1 MNKLPENWGKGNLP
15 KSWGEQ
21 SQSSSSV
28 KPQSRTSQNQN
39 VSKKVEP
46 VDTIPQETQST
57 EEYFRTG
64 DEIKEKLDSAVSSV
78 EGAFSR
84 TSDSVKDNAKRVQK
98 KFAES
103 VQSTKEKAEAKLTS
117 SKACQE
123 KESVKKVPNK
133 ESKSEPSEAGKEGFS
148 KKVLIAIIAAVIVIA
163 GIAAAIFIIVQ
174 NSNETSENTSSAGT
188 SSAFS
193 ELESSE
199 AATSTLSSVNAEDY
213 IGYWHVADSNDQ
225 ELTMDRID
233 GNNVTF
239 SLWHYPLTS
248 LDEISANLNGNTADF
263 SYSQDDQSI
272 SGTLTFDETSITL
285 TITESNLADL
295 PIGTTVFDN
304 RHDQSWE
311 NSQPES
317 QTESE
322 TATFSPYTIR
332 IAASYV
338 GIYDGP
344 GYQSNL
350 TGSITDQGVYTIVEE
365 QERSGEGTWGR
376 LQSGAGWINLQEA
389 TTPTPSESST
399 LSETSGETP
408 NVYCPNCGYGF
419 YTTGVGISG
428 FECPSCHYKFNYPPD
443 SHSQEFF
450 NIAGYYEAYDMLMNG
465 EHVDTVRYDGQLTL
479 YSDGTAALYVS
490 GTQLSFNWDVGEMW
504 DASTPSEK
512 IQFEVSGEY
521 LTLHVPDNISW
532 VFRKLY

>member
-21 SQSSSSV
+21 SQSSSSL
-28 KPQSRTSQNQN
+28 KPQSRTSHNQN
-39 VSKKVEP
+39 VPKKVEP
-46 VDTIPQETQST
+46 AETTHKKTQST

-78 EGAFSR
+78 EGIFSR
-84 TSDSVKDNAKRVQK
+84 TSDSVKDNAKQVQK
-98 KFAES
+98 KFVES

-123 KESVKKVPNK
+123 EESVKKVPNK
-133 ESKSEPSEAGKEGFS
+133 ESKSEPSETGKEGFS

-163 GIAAAIFIIVQ
+163 GIVAAIFIIVQ

-199 AATSTLSSVNAEDY
+199 AAASTLSSVNAADY

-225 ELTMDRID
+225 ELTVDRID

-248 LDEISANLNGNTADF
+248 LDEIGASLNGNIADF
-263 SYSQDDQSI
+263 SYSQNDQSVN
-272 SGTLTFDETSITL
+272 GTLTFDETSITL
-285 TITESNLADL
+285 TITESNLANL
-295 PIGTTVFDN
+295 PIGTTVFDS
-304 RHDQSWE
+304 RHDQSWK
-311 NSQPES
+311 NSQLES

-322 TATFSPYTIR
+322 TATFSSYTIR
-332 IAASYV
+332 IVASYV

-365 QERSGEGTWGR
+365 QEQSGEGTWGR

-389 TTPTPSESST
+389 TTPTPSESSA

-450 NIAGYYEAYDMLMNG
+450 DIAGYYQEYDTQMNG
-465 EHVDTVRYDGQLTL
+465 THVEKDNYDGELYL
-479 YSDGTAALYVS
+479 YSDGSAYFYSS
-490 GTQLSFNWDVGEMW
+490 GTEVFCSWDVGKMW
-504 DASTPSEK
+504 SASAPSDV
-512 IQFEVSGEY
+512 ISFEAGNGF
-521 LTLHVPDNISW
+521 LTLHLPDNVSW
-532 VFRKLY
+532 IFQKVY